1 MYELLAGVA
10 VVAHSAAMAH
20 SAATAHSTE
29 PMTISFAHWNPHLQC
44 FSGHP
49 DCASNATAALDN
61 LMSEKLDF
69 MNVVE
74 LESTSY
80 SPPEGWAAI
89 AAFDSCGRGR

>member
-1 MYELLAGVA
+1 MPLALREPSLLIGLL
-10 VVAHSAAMAH
+10 
-20 SAATAHSTE
+20 
-29 PMTISFAHWNPHLQC
+29 HWNPHWQC